1 MLDGIT
7 EEKAADANLVQL
19 VTALST
25 LHSMLRLETNQAT
38 TSTEVK
44 YSRVD
49 LDEYRRPVD
58 ALPVQEIKTAIAV
71 LK

>member
-1 MLDGIT
+1 
-7 EEKAADANLVQL
+7 
-19 VTALST
+19 
-25 LHSMLRLETNQAT
+25 MLRLETNQAT